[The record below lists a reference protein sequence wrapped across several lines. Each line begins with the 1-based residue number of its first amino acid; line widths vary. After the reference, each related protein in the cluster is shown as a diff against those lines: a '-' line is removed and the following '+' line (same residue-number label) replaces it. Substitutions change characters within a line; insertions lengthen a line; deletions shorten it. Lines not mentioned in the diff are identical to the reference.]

1 MSVAIENCI
10 AVGGFG
16 KVYRA
21 RVTSEPAGGLV
32 AVKKSRMTCYASMV
46 KNPMLRHEATSKH
59 TRSVYAWGCSKYY
72 EYMVLELLGELV
84 DAPLLTDEGLTLR
97 NLVVLAWQMTDAL
110 EHVHAHHLVHCD
122 IKPDSFLFNLDPAA
136 GQIKLIDFGLA
147 RPYRNP
153 DTLQH
158 IPPSTIPCVF
168 GTKHYTSINV
178 QYHHGLCLSPS
189 RRDDMESLA
198 YTIVDLLCDDLP
210 WGDPECPASEIL
222 ALKQSWPGPA
232 ICAGY
237 PAVFG
242 EFVDYTRSLAFEETP
257 DHAGWKHRFLAIC
270 PQIRGRPRY
279 DASDREPKVGE
290 PLWSDNVEIKSVH
303 PKPTSLAQPER
314 SRLHAP
320 VWQPEST
327 WADTEE
333 IDDKD
338 LLGEEQRTVR
348 ERLQRLEEPPACH
361 WVVPG

>member
-1 MSVAIENCI
+1 
-10 AVGGFG
+10 
-16 KVYRA
+16 
-21 RVTSEPAGGLV
+21 
-32 AVKKSRMTCYASMV
+32 MV
-46 KNPMLRHEATSKH
+46 KNPMLRHEACAMIELQGHPSIPE
-59 TRSVYAWGCSKYY
+59 VYAWGCSKYY

-97 NLVVLAWQMTDAL
+97 NLVVIAWQMTDAL

-122 IKPDSFLFNLDPAA
+122 IKPDSFLFSLDPAA

-153 DTLQH
+153 STLQH
-158 IPPSTIPCVF
+158 VPPSTIPCVF

-178 QYHHGLCLSPS
+178 QYHHAPS

-222 ALKQSWPGPA
+222 TLKQSWSGPA
-232 ICAGY
+232 ICTGY

-257 DHAGWKHRFLAIC
+257 DYAGWKHRFLAIC

-279 DASDREPKVGE
+279 DASDRGPKVGE
-290 PLWSDNVEIKSVH
+290 PLWSENVEIKSVRS
-303 PKPTSLAQPER
+303 KPPSLAQPER
-314 SRLHAP
+314 SRLDAP

-327 WADTEE
+327 WADIEE

-338 LLGEEQRTVR
+338 LLGDEQRTVR
-348 ERLQRLEEPPACH
+348 EKLQRLEEPPACH
-361 WVVPG
+361 WVVPGETIRAG